1 MKTKYII
8 LALALFIAP
17 AATAQDYF
25 AKRDLGGGSAMC
37 KQASHCSHLAPSFA
51 KLKYYFGDNSPI
63 VKKQNTLKV
72 HNTFTNP
79 ENGEKEGELTIYK
92 FVLPKSDVSYTDSV
106 RVLYEAISQAMDD
119 GKIPRSGIY
128 TLWSIT
134 GNKDRSYTGYRLYH
148 NKSEFTLVGTE
159 SDNCYT
165 VGLINEDDTQFR
177 TTYTIEW
184 SEMSDGGVTGRLITT
199 YAPIKPQ
206 IESPTVTP
214 PSEPKND
221 NKMWMRKLFFYLDK
235 LKDGESLYL
244 SGLYSLAKECDML
257 DHDDLQVAIG
267 QIKLSKAEF
276 ERKHKDASSILLLQ
290 QVIEILEA
298 RLSK

>member
-8 LALALFIAP
+8 LALAMFIAP
-17 AATAQDYF
+17 AAMAQDYF

-51 KLKYYFGDNSPI
+51 KLRYYFGDNSPI

-72 HNTFTNP
+72 HNTFSNP

-214 PSEPKND
+214 PSEQKND

-244 SGLYSLAKECDML
+244 SGLYSLAK
-257 DHDDLQVAIG
+257 
-267 QIKLSKAEF
+267 
-276 ERKHKDASSILLLQ
+276 
-290 QVIEILEA
+290 
-298 RLSK
+298 

>member
-8 LALALFIAP
+8 LALAMFIAP
-17 AATAQDYF
+17 AAMAQDYF

-51 KLKYYFGDNSPI
+51 KLRYYFGDNSPI
-63 VKKQNTLKV
+63 VQKQNTLKV
-72 HNTFTNP
+72 HNTFSNP

-92 FVLPKSDVSYTDSV
+92 FVLPESDVSYTDSV
-106 RVLYEAISQAMDD
+106 RVQYEAISQAMDD

-184 SEMSDGGVTGRLITT
+184 SEMSDGGVKGRLITT

>member
-8 LALALFIAP
+8 LALAMFIAP
-17 AATAQDYF
+17 AAMAQDYF

-72 HNTFTNP
+72 HNTFSNP

-119 GKIPRSGIY
+119 GKIPRRGIY

-244 SGLYSLAKECDML
+244 SGLYSLAKDCAML
-257 DHDDLQVAIG
+257 DHDDLKVAIG
-267 QIKLSKAEF
+267 QIKLTKSEL
-276 ERKHKDASSILLLQ
+276 ERKHKDDSSILLLK
-290 QVIEILEA
+290 QVIEILET
-298 RLSK
+298 SW

>member
-8 LALALFIAP
+8 LALAIFIAP
-17 AATAQDYF
+17 AAMAQDYF

-51 KLKYYFGDNSPI
+51 KLRYYFGDNSPI

-72 HNTFTNP
+72 HNTFSNP

-134 GNKDRSYTGYRLYH
+134 GNKDRSYTGYCLYH
-148 NKSEFTLVGTE
+148 NKSEFTIVGTE

-214 PSEPKND
+214 PSEQKND

-244 SGLYSLAKECDML
+244 SGLYSLAKDCEVL
-257 DHDDLQVAIG
+257 DHDDLQIAIG

-298 RLSK
+298 RLNK